1 MVINRK
7 LSTFFCDLK
16 VISTKE
22 ELQFLLHRGWEI
34 EKFFESLSIWNGF
47 VAVGS
52 THRMTILTLAKESQ
66 KHRLDL
72 EKLLVRLA
80 LKPPTKEI
88 SEKSF
93 DFENMFDIEILQ
105 RIVGNDEA
113 VADLYAEILSKTDPK
128 LVKYL
133 SGAKNID
140 FFFNL
145 LKKLIEDEKRHIK
158 LVMAITGTITRI
170 Q

>member
-1 MVINRK
+1 MN
-7 LSTFFCDLK
+7 
-16 VISTKE
+16 
-22 ELQFLLHRGWEI
+22 
-34 EKFFESLSIWNGF
+34 
-47 VAVGS
+47 
-52 THRMTILTLAKESQ
+52 
-66 KHRLDL
+66 
-72 EKLLVRLA
+72 
-80 LKPPTKEI
+80 
-88 SEKSF
+88 F

-105 RIVGNDEA
+105 RIVENDEA

-140 FFFNL
+140 FFFIL